1 LLSERCA
8 TCILR
13 PGDPMHL
20 GAERTAAFIRHAL
33 DAGSY
38 VVCYETL
45 TYGDFPDY
53 GPAICRGFFDA
64 YRNAAKAGSNRENR
78 PARQQAE
85 TLPALG
91 PLLESSRTS
100 EPKPP
105 NHAVRHGPGT
115 PVTRAVTASSA

>member
-1 LLSERCA
+1 
-8 TCILR
+8 
-13 PGDPMHL
+13 MHL

-38 VVCYETL
+38 VVCHETL

-91 PLLESSRTS
+91 PLLESSRTP

-105 NHAVRHGPGT
+105 NHCRPSRPWHTCDQGRHGIVGITGGSP
-115 PVTRAVTASSA
+115 